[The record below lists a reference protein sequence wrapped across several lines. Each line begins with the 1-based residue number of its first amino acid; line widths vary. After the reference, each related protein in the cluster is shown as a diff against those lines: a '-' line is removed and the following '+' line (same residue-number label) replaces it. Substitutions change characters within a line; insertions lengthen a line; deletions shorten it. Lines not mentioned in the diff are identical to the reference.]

1 MIFWKKLVILLSS
14 SFFCSFIMVSFLGSK
29 VNPILI
35 NYLNTEVERVTSN
48 VIDVSIN
55 DLLAK
60 EIDNNLISISRNND
74 NEVEMIDYNSK
85 EVNLLLKKVNQVVY
99 SKLLQLEEG
108 KIDDF
113 DLSSSL
119 SGTKYRFLDSGI
131 VCEIPF
137 GSLTGNGFLSNLGP
151 IIPINIS
158 FMGQVSS
165 SLETKVTSYGI
176 NNLLLELF
184 VHVEINERISLPKSS
199 DEVVIKVD
207 APISVQ
213 VISGVVPEYY
223 GGVIGKNS
231 QTTFFLL
238 DD

>member
-1 MIFWKKLVILLSS
+1 MIIWKKLVIFLFL
-14 SFFCSFIMVSFLGSK
+14 SFFCSFLVVSFLGSK
-29 VNPILI
+29 VNPILVS
-35 NYLNTEVERVTSN
+35 YLNTEVGRITSN

-60 EIDNNLISISRNND
+60 EIDDNLISISRNND
-74 NEVEMIDYNSK
+74 NEVEIIDYNSK

-108 KIDDF
+108 EIEQF
-113 DLSSSL
+113 ALSSSL
-119 SGTKYRFLDSGI
+119 SGSKFRFVDSGV
-131 VCEIPF
+131 VCEIPL
-137 GSLTGNGFLSNLGP
+137 GALTGNGFLSNLGP

-165 SLETKVTSYGI
+165 NLETKVTSYGI

-184 VHVEINERISLPKSS
+184 VHVEIKERISLPKSS
-199 DEVVIKVD
+199 DEIVVKID

-213 VISGVVPEYY
+213 VISGVVPDYY

-231 QTTFFLL
+231 QATFSLL